1 MIEIKNL
8 YKTYNYGKPNA
19 FEALKDVSLTINDG
33 EMVAIIGKS
42 GAGKSTLMHILGCI
56 DDFEKGQYIFNG
68 KDISKVN
75 EKKSAAIRNSEI
87 GIVLQEFALMEQ
99 YTVLENVIMPLFFTP
114 KSGRRSEKEKRAL
127 EILKRLEMDEY
138 AHKKVN
144 KLSGGQKQRVAI
156 ARAMINNP
164 SVLLADEPTGALD
177 SKTSVE
183 VMQILKDLHKLGMTI
198 VVVTHESGVANQ
210 TDKIIHIKDGVIER
224 IEDNIDHDASPFG
237 KDGFMK

>member
-99 YTVLENVIMPLFFTP
+99 YTVVENVIMPLFFTP

-177 SKTSVE
+177 VKT
-183 VMQILKDLHKLGMTI
+183 
-198 VVVTHESGVANQ
+198 
-210 TDKIIHIKDGVIER
+210 TDEI
-224 IEDNIDHDASPFG
+224 
-237 KDGFMK
+237 MKVFRNLNKN

>member
-156 ARAMINNP
+156 TRAMINNP

-177 SKTSVE
+177 VKTTDEIMKVFRNLNKNGTTVIIITHDME
-183 VMQILKDLHKLGMTI
+183 VAGMCDRI
-198 VVVTHESGVANQ
+198 IEISDG
-210 TDKIIHIKDGVIER
+210 KII
-224 IEDNIDHDASPFG
+224 
-237 KDGFMK
+237 

>member
-177 SKTSVE
+177 VKTTDEIMKVFRNLNKNGTTVIIITHDME
-183 VMQILKDLHKLGMTI
+183 VAAMCDRIIEISDG
-198 VVVTHESGVANQ
+198 
-210 TDKIIHIKDGVIER
+210 KII
-224 IEDNIDHDASPFG
+224 
-237 KDGFMK
+237 

>member
-75 EKKSAAIRNSEI
+75 EKKSATIRNSEI

-99 YTVLENVIMPLFFTP
+99 YTVVENVIMPLFFTP

-177 SKTSVE
+177 VKTTDEIMKVFRNLNKNGTTVIIITHDME
-183 VMQILKDLHKLGMTI
+183 VAGMCDRI
-198 VVVTHESGVANQ
+198 IEISDG
-210 TDKIIHIKDGVIER
+210 KII
-224 IEDNIDHDASPFG
+224 
-237 KDGFMK
+237 

>member
-19 FEALKDVSLTINDG
+19 FEALKDVSLRINDG

-99 YTVLENVIMPLFFTP
+99 YTVVENVIMPLFFTP

-177 SKTSVE
+177 VKTTDEIMKVFRNLNKNGTTVIIITHDME
-183 VMQILKDLHKLGMTI
+183 VAGMCDRI
-198 VVVTHESGVANQ
+198 IEISDG
-210 TDKIIHIKDGVIER
+210 KII
-224 IEDNIDHDASPFG
+224 
-237 KDGFMK
+237 

>member
-99 YTVLENVIMPLFFTP
+99 YTVVENVIMPLFFTP

-177 SKTSVE
+177 VKT
-183 VMQILKDLHKLGMTI
+183 
-198 VVVTHESGVANQ
+198 
-210 TDKIIHIKDGVIER
+210 TDEIMKVFKIGRASCRER
-224 IEDNIDHDASPFG
+224 V
-237 KDGFMK
+237 

>member
-127 EILKRLEMDEY
+127 KILKRLEMDEY

-177 SKTSVE
+177 VKTTDEIMKVFRNLNKNGTTVIIITHDME
-183 VMQILKDLHKLGMTI
+183 VAGMCDRI
-198 VVVTHESGVANQ
+198 IEISDG
-210 TDKIIHIKDGVIER
+210 KII
-224 IEDNIDHDASPFG
+224 
-237 KDGFMK
+237 

>member
-1 MIEIKNL
+1 MQ
-8 YKTYNYGKPNA
+8 GP
-19 FEALKDVSLTINDG
+19 LKDVSLMINDG

-99 YTVLENVIMPLFFTP
+99 YTVVENVIMPLFFTP

-177 SKTSVE
+177 VKTTDEIMKVFRNLNKNGTTVIIITHDME
-183 VMQILKDLHKLGMTI
+183 VAGMCDRI
-198 VVVTHESGVANQ
+198 IEISDG
-210 TDKIIHIKDGVIER
+210 KII
-224 IEDNIDHDASPFG
+224 
-237 KDGFMK
+237 

>member
-42 GAGKSTLMHILGCI
+42 GAGKSTLIHILGCI

-99 YTVLENVIMPLFFTP
+99 YTVVENVIMPLFFTP

-177 SKTSVE
+177 VKTTDEIMKVFRNLNKNGTTVIIITHDME
-183 VMQILKDLHKLGMTI
+183 VAGMCDRI
-198 VVVTHESGVANQ
+198 IEISDG
-210 TDKIIHIKDGVIER
+210 KII
-224 IEDNIDHDASPFG
+224 
-237 KDGFMK
+237 

>member
-87 GIVLQEFALMEQ
+87 GIVLQEFVLMEQ

-177 SKTSVE
+177 VKTTDEIMKVFRNLNKNGTTVIIITHDME
-183 VMQILKDLHKLGMTI
+183 VAGMCDRI
-198 VVVTHESGVANQ
+198 IEISDG
-210 TDKIIHIKDGVIER
+210 KII
-224 IEDNIDHDASPFG
+224 
-237 KDGFMK
+237 

>member
-19 FEALKDVSLTINDG
+19 FEALKDVSSTINDG

-99 YTVLENVIMPLFFTP
+99 YTVVENVIMPLFFTP

-177 SKTSVE
+177 VKTTDEIMKVFRNLNKNGTTVIIITHDME
-183 VMQILKDLHKLGMTI
+183 VAGMCDRI
-198 VVVTHESGVANQ
+198 IEISDG
-210 TDKIIHIKDGVIER
+210 KII
-224 IEDNIDHDASPFG
+224 
-237 KDGFMK
+237 

>member
-87 GIVLQEFALMEQ
+87 GIVLQEFAPMEQ
-99 YTVLENVIMPLFFTP
+99 YTVVENVIMPLFFTP

-177 SKTSVE
+177 VKTTDEIMKVFRNLNKNGTTVIIITHDME
-183 VMQILKDLHKLGMTI
+183 VAGMCDRI
-198 VVVTHESGVANQ
+198 IEISDG
-210 TDKIIHIKDGVIER
+210 KII
-224 IEDNIDHDASPFG
+224 
-237 KDGFMK
+237 

>member
-19 FEALKDVSLTINDG
+19 FEALKDVSLMINDG

-99 YTVLENVIMPLFFTP
+99 YTLVENVIMPLFFTP

-127 EILKRLEMDEY
+127 EILKRMEMDEY

-177 SKTSVE
+177 VKTTDEIMKVFRNLNKNGTTVIIITHDME
-183 VMQILKDLHKLGMTI
+183 VAGMCDRI
-198 VVVTHESGVANQ
+198 IEISDG
-210 TDKIIHIKDGVIER
+210 KII
-224 IEDNIDHDASPFG
+224 
-237 KDGFMK
+237 

>member
-99 YTVLENVIMPLFFTP
+99 YTVVENVIMPLFFTP

-177 SKTSVE
+177 VKTTDEIMKVFRNLNKNGTTVIIITHDME
-183 VMQILKDLHKLGMTI
+183 VAGMC
-198 VVVTHESGVANQ
+198 
-210 TDKIIHIKDGVIER
+210 DRIIEISDGKVI
-224 IEDNIDHDASPFG
+224 
-237 KDGFMK
+237 